1 MASLARQSPLLRL
14 SAARPLAIRPA
25 GASQMVGFHASA
37 KKQILPPL
45 PREFFQI
52 YWRDSAV

>member
-45 PREFFQI
+45 PREFFPQS
-52 YWRDSAV
+52 WEG

>member
-25 GASQMVGFHASA
+25 GMSQMVGFHASA

-45 PREFFQI
+45 PREYLSFR
-52 YWRDSAV
+52 WMWS